1 MCSIKVSELGT
12 FYAEDFLHHNSLKKL
27 FHIRNIEKKGME
39 KEHGLSSFPNSL
51 YHILPQVLSMYR
63 NNPFSI

>member
-1 MCSIKVSELGT
+1 
-12 FYAEDFLHHNSLKKL
+12 
-27 FHIRNIEKKGME
+27 ME

-63 NNPFSI
+63 NNPFSIYLFVHTFHLLKYGRIFQCVEMY

>member
-27 FHIRNIEKKGME
+27 FHIRNVE
-39 KEHGLSSFPNSL
+39 
-51 YHILPQVLSMYR
+51 
-63 NNPFSI
+63 